1 MRLIALIGSLALAL
15 LLALLTLQS
24 PSPRGADAPAD
35 TFSTARAMVDIREIA
50 QRPHPIGSADHAR
63 VQALLV
69 RRMQALGLEVS
80 AQRGPLSPRAVQRV
94 ERSGLNLPP
103 QALTATNL
111 IGILP
116 GSRPDLPAV
125 AMMAHYDTVPDSPGA
140 ADDTTGV
147 AAILE
152 SVRAIRARGPA
163 ERTLVVILTDAEELN
178 LDGARIF
185 WGGHPLRDR
194 IGAVVN
200 LEARGG
206 GGRAMMFETGN
217 GNAQTIDLFADI
229 AGRVDGGV
237 TSNALAVFVYSVM
250 PNGTDF
256 TVPRER
262 GVQGINLAFIG
273 RPDQYHAE
281 ASTPDALDQGSVQH
295 IGSQAL
301 EMTDALLRAETLPVS
316 THDSVYAD
324 VFGRAVIGHHPAWGW
339 SLLIL
344 AVGAL
349 GVAGWR
355 ARAQAGLTLADA
367 GRGVVEAVWFVA
379 TGIVLTQAVR
389 LLAGTLSARAE
400 NLEAYYTLLARLPW
414 IEAGVA
420 LTVLALSLAVLGGRS
435 RSDPRVTAG
444 AIAVAALMT
453 IVLGGVDYVVL
464 GAAVIAIGLSLLPK
478 LAVRTVWGGWSGIIA
493 LIVVMAALAQALV
506 PQTAFLFLWPALLA
520 SLIAAITAFIDP
532 GLTRRASL
540 IPIGIGAVL
549 GVGWLMTLAHPVF
562 LGIGMDLP
570 AVLVLLGLL
579 MLMFVRPLS
588 PEQTSVRPLLAAG
601 LVALL
606 LGGALSLASR
616 IAEPQAAPQPP
627 SVQTVL

>member
-1 MRLIALIGSLALAL
+1 MRLIGLGVSLALAL
-15 LLALLTLQS
+15 LLAVLTLQS
-24 PSPRGADAPAD
+24 PSPRGIDAPAD
-35 TFSTARAMVDIREIA
+35 RFSADRAMVDIREIA

-63 VQALLV
+63 VQALLLV
-69 RRMQALGLEVS
+69 RMQSLGLETS
-80 AQRGPLSPRAVQRV
+80 GQRGPLSPQAVRRV
-94 ERSGLNLPP
+94 ERSGLDVPP

-111 IGILP
+111 IGVLP

-152 SVRAIRARGPA
+152 TVRAIRARGPA

-206 GGRAMMFETGN
+206 GGRAMMFETGQ
-217 GNAQTIDLFADI
+217 GNAQTIALFADI
-229 AGRVDGGV
+229 ASRVDGGV
-237 TSNALAVFVYSVM
+237 TSNALAVFVYSLM
-250 PNGTDF
+250 SNDTDF
-256 TVPRER
+256 TIPRER

-273 RPDQYHAE
+273 RPDQYHAQ

-301 EMTDALLRAETLPVS
+301 EMTDALLRAETLPVQ
-316 THDSVYAD
+316 TRTTVYAD
-324 VFGRAVIGHHPAWGW
+324 LFGRIVIGHDPAWGW

-344 AVGAL
+344 AVGAICT
-349 GVAGWR
+349 AIWR
-355 ARAQAGLTLADA
+355 ARSHAGLTLGDT
-367 GRGVVEAVWFVA
+367 GRGVIEAVWFVA

-389 LLAGTLSARAE
+389 LLAGPLSARTDSE
-400 NLEAYYTLLARLPW
+400 EAYYTLLARLPW

-420 LTVLALSLAVLGGRS
+420 LTVLALVLAVLGGRS

-444 AIAVAALMT
+444 AIALAALLT
-453 IVLGGVDYVVL
+453 IALGGVDRVVL
-464 GAAVIAIGLSLLPK
+464 AAAAVAIVLSLLPK
-478 LAVRTVWGGWSGIIA
+478 LAVRTVWGGWSGIIG
-493 LIVVMAALAQALV
+493 LVIVLAALAQVAA
-506 PQTAFLFLWPALLA
+506 PETAFLFLWPALLA
-520 SLIAAITAFIDP
+520 SVIALTVAFIDP
-532 GLTRRASL
+532 ALTRRASL
-540 IPIGIGAVL
+540 IPVALGIVL

-570 AVLVLLGLL
+570 AVLILLGLL

-588 PEQTSVRPLLAAG
+588 PEQTWVRPLLAIG
-601 LVALL
+601 LGALL

-616 IAEPQAAPQPP
+616 IAEPQPLAQPP
-627 SVQTVL
+627 SAQTVL

>member
-1 MRLIALIGSLALAL
+1 MRLIALIGSLAVAL
-15 LLALLTLQS
+15 LLAVLALQS
-24 PSPRGADAPAD
+24 PTPRGVDAPSD
-35 TFSTARAMVDIREIA
+35 TFSTARAMVDIRDIA

-80 AQRGPLSPRAVQRV
+80 AQRGPLSPQAVQRV
-94 ERSGLNLPP
+94 ERSGRNLPP
-103 QALTATNL
+103 EALTATNL
-111 IGILP
+111 IGVLP

-152 SVRAIRARGPA
+152 TVRAIRARGPA

-206 GGRAMMFETGN
+206 GGRAMMFETGR

-229 AGRVDGGV
+229 GGRVDGGV

-273 RPDQYHAE
+273 RPDQYHAS

-301 EMTDALLRAETLPVS
+301 EMTDALLRADTLPAAS
-316 THDSVYAD
+316 HDTVYAD
-324 VFGRAVIGHHPAWGW
+324 LFGRVVIGHHPAWGW

-344 AVGAL
+344 AIGAL
-349 GVAGWR
+349 GTAGWR
-355 ARAQAGLTLADA
+355 ARSQAGLTLADS
-367 GRGVVEAVWFVA
+367 GRGVVEALWFVA

-389 LLAGTLSARAE
+389 LLAGPLSARAE
-400 NLEAYYTLLARLPW
+400 SAEAYYILLARLPW

-420 LTVLALSLAVLGGRS
+420 LTVLALALAILGGRS

-444 AIAVAALMT
+444 AIALAALMT
-453 IVLGGVDYVVL
+453 IALGGVDYVVM
-464 GAAVIAIGLSLLPK
+464 GTAAVAIALSLLPK
-478 LAVRTVWGGWSGIIA
+478 LAVRTAWGGWSGIIG
-493 LIVVMAALAQALV
+493 LVIVLSALAQALA
-506 PQTAFLFLWPALLA
+506 PETAFLFLWPALLA
-520 SLIAAITAFIDP
+520 SLIALIVAFLDP
-532 GLTRRASL
+532 GLTRRVSL
-540 IPIGIGAVL
+540 IPIGIGTVL

-588 PEQTSVRPLLAAG
+588 PEQTWLRPLLAVGLAFLFLAG
-601 LVALL
+601 TVS
-606 LGGALSLASR
+606 GASR
-616 IAEPQAAPQPP
+616 IVEPSAVVKA
-627 SVQTVL
+627 S

>member
-1 MRLIALIGSLALAL
+1 MRLITLIGSLALAL
-15 LLALLTLQS
+15 LLAVLTLQS

-152 SVRAIRARGPA
+152 TVRAIRARGPA

-273 RPDQYHAE
+273 RPDQYHAQ

-349 GVAGWR
+349 GVAIWR
-355 ARAQAGLTLADA
+355 ARSHAGLTLADA
-367 GRGVVEAVWFVA
+367 GRGVVEAVWFIV

-389 LLAGTLSARAE
+389 LLAGPLSARAE

-420 LTVLALSLAVLGGRS
+420 LTVLALGLAVLGGRS
-435 RSDPRVTAG
+435 RSDPRITAG
-444 AIAVAALMT
+444 AIAVAALLT
-453 IVLGGVDYVVL
+453 LGLGGVDYVVL
-464 GAAVIAIGLSLLPK
+464 GAAVVAIGLSLLPK

-493 LIVVMAALAQALV
+493 LVVVMAALAQALV

-570 AVLVLLGLL
+570 AVLGLLGLL

-588 PEQTSVRPLLAAG
+588 PEQSWVRPLLAAG